1 VAAVAMIAAS
11 LTHGAAPD
19 PKAGEA
25 IYSRCAAC
33 HALAYDRTG
42 PRHCGL
48 FGRRAGTV
56 PGFAYSDAMKKSGI
70 VWNEATLDRFLADP
84 LRTVPGTAMGYAGIK
99 DPGNPSH
106 EFGGLSPHAPSSR
119 GEGVLALVRS
129 ENADDTLRSVLDAG
143 GRVQVEMHEYP
154 GGRRFTFADPFG
166 NILGVYQP
174 LE

>member
-1 VAAVAMIAAS
+1 MRAVAQAVAACVAAVAMIATS

-33 HALAYDRTG
+33 HAFAYDRTG

-56 PGFAYSDAMKKSGI
+56 PGFDYSDAMKKSGI

-84 LRTVPGTAMGYAGIK
+84 LRAVPGTAMGYAGIK
-99 DPGNPSH
+99 DPK
-106 EFGGLSPHAPSSR
+106 ERADLIAYLQQADRSP
-119 GEGVLALVRS
+119 ECRS
-129 ENADDTLRSVLDAG
+129 AR
-143 GRVQVEMHEYP
+143 
-154 GGRRFTFADPFG
+154 
-166 NILGVYQP
+166 
-174 LE
+174 